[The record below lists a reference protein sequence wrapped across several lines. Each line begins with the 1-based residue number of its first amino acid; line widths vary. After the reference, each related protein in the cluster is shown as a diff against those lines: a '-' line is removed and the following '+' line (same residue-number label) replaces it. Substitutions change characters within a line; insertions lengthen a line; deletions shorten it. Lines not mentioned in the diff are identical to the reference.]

1 MDYMKMYELW
11 LNNSSLDEKTRQE
24 LEALKGNNREIEERF
39 YRDLEFGTGGMRGI
53 IGAGTNRINKY
64 VIRKA
69 TQGFANYILEKGVR
83 GVPKIVIACD
93 TRRFSKEF
101 ALESALVMAANGIQA
116 YLFEGVRTTP
126 ELSFAVRYL
135 EASAGIVITAS
146 HNPPEYNGY
155 KVYGEDGCQLVPE
168 DADRVIDAVTA
179 VRDFKDVRWM
189 DEEAARADGKLV
201 TVSESVDSAY
211 LQGVLQ
217 KTNNPELFKKALEG
231 FAVIF
236 TPLHGT
242 GGRPVAA
249 ACEALGFKGL
259 ITVEEQMTEDSDF
272 TTVKSPNPE
281 EFSAYELGLK
291 YADNY
296 CAAAVIAT
304 DPDCDR
310 VGVVIRDVD
319 GRFVKLTGNQTGALL
334 IDYMLSQNR
343 DFPSNPVVLDTIVTS
358 DFGGAIARKQGVEVV
373 STLTGFKYIG
383 EKIRQYEDGSKTFLF
398 GYEESYGYLIGTDVR
413 DKDAVIST
421 IWIIE
426 MLIHYD
432 KQGLTLLSRLDSLY
446 KEHGYFVESLINL
459 KREGKDGMTEIAA
472 IMAKAR
478 GSLLEK
484 VAGLKTIR
492 VTDYENDE
500 TGLPKADVVK
510 YFLEGGTWFAIR
522 PSGTEPKLKIY
533 VSSVG
538 ESHEEAQ
545 KRSNDVAEDVLA
557 RIVNAE

>member
-1 MDYMKMYELW
+1 
-11 LNNSSLDEKTRQE
+11 
-24 LEALKGNNREIEERF
+24 
-39 YRDLEFGTGGMRGI
+39 
-53 IGAGTNRINKY
+53 
-64 VIRKA
+64 
-69 TQGFANYILEKGVR
+69 
-83 GVPKIVIACD
+83 
-93 TRRFSKEF
+93 
-101 ALESALVMAANGIQA
+101 
-116 YLFEGVRTTP
+116 
-126 ELSFAVRYL
+126 
-135 EASAGIVITAS
+135 
-146 HNPPEYNGY
+146 
-155 KVYGEDGCQLVPE
+155 
-168 DADRVIDAVTA
+168 
-179 VRDFKDVRWM
+179 
-189 DEEAARADGKLV
+189 
-201 TVSESVDSAY
+201 
-211 LQGVLQ
+211 
-217 KTNNPELFKKALEG
+217 
-231 FAVIF
+231 
-236 TPLHGT
+236 
-242 GGRPVAA
+242 
-249 ACEALGFKGL
+249 
-259 ITVEEQMTEDSDF
+259 MTEDSDF

-281 EFSAYELGLK
+281 ELSAYELGLK

-319 GRFVKLTGNQTGALL
+319 GRFVPLTGNQTGALL

-358 DFGGAIARKQGVEVV
+358 DFGGSIARKQGVEVV

-413 DKDAVIST
+413 DKDAVIAT

-426 MLIHYD
+426 MLIHYQ
-432 KQGLTLLSRLDSLY
+432 KQGLTLLNRLDSLY
-446 KEHGYFVESLINL
+446 KEHGYFVESLVNL

-478 GSLLEK
+478 GSQLEE
-484 VAGLKTIR
+484 VAGLRTVR
-492 VTDYENDE
+492 VVDYENDE

-538 ESHEEAQ
+538 DSYEEAE
-545 KRSNDVAEDVLA
+545 KRSNEVAEDVQA
-557 RIVNAE
+557 RIVNAV